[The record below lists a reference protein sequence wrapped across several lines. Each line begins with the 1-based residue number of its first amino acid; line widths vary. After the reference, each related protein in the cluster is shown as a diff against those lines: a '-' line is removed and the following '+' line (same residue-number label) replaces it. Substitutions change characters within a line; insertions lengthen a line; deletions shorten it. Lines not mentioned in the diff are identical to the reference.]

1 MARGSMQLH
10 RLHWLKAGPARQ
22 TPEVNAS
29 NLQIFS
35 TNAGA
40 AIKTNFQWFLTSL
53 HNLWS
58 FSADYVELLLVDH
71 SSAVGTS
78 LQQND
83 FNKEIHKDKAYE
95 TIDNTYEDL
104 SIEMPKVQTL
114 WKDKNDL
121 WTWMIWKH

>member
-1 MARGSMQLH
+1 
-10 RLHWLKAGPARQ
+10 
-22 TPEVNAS
+22 
-29 NLQIFS
+29 
-35 TNAGA
+35 
-40 AIKTNFQWFLTSL
+40 L

-58 FSADYVELLLVDH
+58 FSADCVELLLVDH

-104 SIEMPKVQTL
+104 SIEMPKAQTL
-114 WKDKNDL
+114 
-121 WTWMIWKH
+121 